1 MVTFHAFLLFHCY
14 LSPSIAE
21 AEERWF
27 TDAEEEE
34 TAHVGL
40 VTAADS

>member
-1 MVTFHAFLLFHCY
+1 MVTFHGFLFMFYCY
-14 LSPSIAE
+14 LFIAE
-21 AEERWF
+21 AEECWF

-40 VTAADS
+40 VTAADG